1 MKRRKFT
8 LIELLVVIAII
19 AILAGMLLP
28 ALGKVKNTATNAS
41 CLNNMKQCGL
51 GILQYAGAHDDW
63 LPPPWNRYS
72 WSNYVA
78 YELNLKPQLPGVTDA
93 DRQGKDVDHAFWMAT
108 DKMFICPAQGVT
120 YGLGNAAPEP
130 THPLVMSTTY
140 RPTVGNPDVAPVNG
154 KSGGWGI
161 ANTESGRS
169 SYPHSKKTTQT
180 LNSTIILTECYYA
193 GLSTNS
199 KFDALVPASA
209 ALTRFYWAKN
219 VDNPGNPNV
228 ESVNFQRHNGTT
240 NVLFM
245 DGHAENIKRVTPDV
259 QFRLE

>member
-28 ALGKVKNTATNAS
+28 ALGKVKHTAAKTS
-41 CLNNMKQCGL
+41 CLNNMKQNGL

-63 LPPPWNRYS
+63 LPPPWNRFA
-72 WSNYVA
+72 WSNFIA
-78 YELNLKPQLPGVTDA
+78 YELNLTPQLPGVTDA
-93 DRQGKDVDHAFWMAT
+93 DRKTKSITHDYWLAT
-108 DKMFICPAQGVT
+108 DKMFICPAQGMT
-120 YGLGNAAPEP
+120 YGVNNTNPE
-130 THPLVMSTTY
+130 TARPLVMGTTY
-140 RPTVGNPDVAPVNG
+140 RPVIGNPDAAPVNG
-154 KSGGWGI
+154 KTGGMGL
-161 ANTESGRS
+161 ARADTPA
-169 SYPHSKKTTQT
+169 YPDAKKTTQT
-180 LNSTIILTECYYA
+180 LNNSIILAECYYA
-193 GLSTNS
+193 VCYTIGGG
-199 KFDALVPASA
+199 KCDALVPASA

-245 DGHAENIKRVTPDV
+245 DGHAENIKRITPDE